1 MGHNKNFLYL
11 CTENLMKVYA
21 TLSLLGV
28 VVFLY
33 KYR

>member
-1 MGHNKNFLYL
+1 MGRDMNFLYL
-11 CTENLMKVYA
+11 CTGIIDIVYA

-33 KYR
+33 KIR

>member
-11 CTENLMKVYA
+11 CTEILMKVYA

-28 VVFLY
+28 VVFFFIF
-33 KYR
+33 R